1 MAILKSFKA
10 WHPNPEFIKEVA
22 CVPYDV
28 VSTKEALALAENK
41 PNSFL
46 RVIRPEIDLPE
57 NIDIHADE
65 VYRKGRENLERLLA
79 SDFFT
84 QEEEATVYVYRLS
97 WNGKTKTGIFSCVS
111 VKDYDNDII
120 LKHELTRPD
129 KEDDRTEHILT
140 QQAHAEP
147 VMMTFESTPTIFEL
161 VDTAV
166 STQPIYDFVA
176 EDGVQHTIWRSEE
189 STAFEDA
196 FLEVPSFYIA
206 DGHHRCASAS
216 RAAKKMAAGNN
227 NHTGD
232 EEYNF
237 FPAVLFPISQTR
249 ILPYNR
255 IIYSLPENFLE
266 NLKFKFELTET
277 ADPNPTKKGDVSLY
291 IDGHWIG
298 LTLPES
304 ENHEVSAQLD
314 IARLQEHILEPL
326 LGISNQRTDDNI
338 YFIGGIR
345 GTKELER
352 LVDSGDADLAI
363 SMFATDIQEL
373 IDVSDAGQL
382 MPPKSTWFEPKLR
395 SGLLTHTF

>member
-10 WHPNPEFIKEVA
+10 WRPTPEFIKEVA

-28 VSTKEALALAENK
+28 VSTKEALALADNK

-46 RVIRPEIDLPE
+46 HVIRPEIDLPE
-57 NIDIHADE
+57 QTDIHAEE
-65 VYRKGRENLERLLA
+65 VYQKGRENLKRLLSSDAFLQEKEA
-79 SDFFT
+79 S
-84 QEEEATVYVYRLS
+84 VYVYRLE
-97 WNGKTKTGIFSCVS
+97 WNGKSKTGIFSCVS
-111 VKDYDNDII
+111 IQDYDNNII

-129 KEDDRTEHILT
+129 KEDDRTRHIFT

-147 VMMTFESTPTIFEL
+147 VMMTFESTPAISEL
-161 VDTAV
+161 VDTTVAAE
-166 STQPIYDFVA
+166 PIYDFMA
-176 EDGVQHTIWRSEE
+176 EDNVHHTIWKAEHSE
-189 STAFEDA
+189 AFEEA

-216 RAAKKMAAGNN
+216 RAAKEMALNN
-227 NHTGD
+227 PEHTGE

-255 IIYSLPENFLE
+255 IIYSLPENFVDR
-266 NLKFKFELTET
+266 LKSNFKLTDNVDSKP
-277 ADPNPTKKGDVSLY
+277 AKKAEISLY
-291 IDGHWIG
+291 MNGSWVG

-304 ENHEVSAQLD
+304 SHNEVSAQLD
-314 IARLQEHILEPL
+314 IARLQEYILEPL
-326 LGISNQRTDDNI
+326 LNISNQRTDENI

-352 LVDSGDADLAI
+352 LVDSGEAELAI
-363 SMFATDIQEL
+363 SMFATDIKEL